1 MQSMKGAAGCKAES
15 ARRRPPGSRQ
25 VLSWAALRY
34 KDQSAEG
41 VWKSGLHVSEA
52 LERDVFVEIFPTDHI
67 KYKLVDGEKH
77 SIVCSLTEE
86 ERTL

>member
-1 MQSMKGAAGCKAES
+1 M
-15 ARRRPPGSRQ
+15 
-25 VLSWAALRY
+25 W
-34 KDQSAEG
+34 
-41 VWKSGLHVSEA
+41 
-52 LERDVFVEIFPTDHI
+52 FVEIFPTNHI

>member
-41 VWKSGLHVSEA
+41 VWKSGLRVSEA
-52 LERDVFVEIFPTDHI
+52 LEHDVVFPTDHL
-67 KYKLVDGEKH
+67 KYKLVDREKQ
-77 SIVCSLTEE
+77 SIVCSSTEE